1 MWTFLWQFGWPPCQ
15 PQLQS
20 RAAFGGTLQ
29 GYGMTVILK
38 PQTKDKA
45 HTAAH
50 HFLLRAAVSINN
62 MGIPCA
68 HGSRGNWCSLRTTL
82 PFPKVTHILYKDFKR
97 LKHKEETEIILIV
110 SLERTTV
117 NILFFFFGC
126 AGSLLLHVSYSLV
139 AVHKLLMAVAPLVE
153 EHGSWAPGHAGSS
166 SCGALIYL
174 SHSMWNLPRWGT
186 EPMSP
191 SLTGRCLT
199 TGPPG
204 KSTIYICMYI
214 YIVYLF
220 FACCFGHVTWL
231 AGSQFPGGG
240 AGGGLVTKLC
250 PTLATPWTVA
260 CQIPL
265 SVGFSRQEYW
275 SGLPLPSLG
284 DFPNWGIELRSLAL
298 KADSLPTELQ
308 GKPHQFPGLGSTRCL
323 LQWKLS
329 PNHWNAREFPPM

>member
-1 MWTFLWQFGWPPCQ
+1 MWMFLWQFGWPPCQ

-117 NILFFFFGC
+117 NILFFFFWLRWVFV
-126 AGSLLLHVSYSLV
+126 AARELLSSCS
-139 AVHKLLMAVAPLVE
+139 AQAS
-153 EHGSWAPGHAGSS
+153 HGSGSS
-166 SCGALIYL
+166 CWGARQLGSRACRLQQLWCSDLFVPQHVEPSQVRNWTYVPFIDRQMLNHWTTREVHHLYL
-174 SHSMWNLPRWGT
+174 
-186 EPMSP
+186 
-191 SLTGRCLT
+191 
-199 TGPPG
+199 
-204 KSTIYICMYI
+204 Y
-214 YIVYLF
+214 VYLYCLF
-220 FACCFGHVTWL
+220 IF
-231 AGSQFPGGG
+231 
-240 AGGGLVTKLC
+240 
-250 PTLATPWTVA
+250 
-260 CQIPL
+260 
-265 SVGFSRQEYW
+265 
-275 SGLPLPSLG
+275 
-284 DFPNWGIELRSLAL
+284 
-298 KADSLPTELQ
+298 
-308 GKPHQFPGLGSTRCL
+308 CL
-323 LQWKLS
+323 LFWPRNMACRIPVPWWWCWWWFS
-329 PNHWNAREFPPM
+329 H